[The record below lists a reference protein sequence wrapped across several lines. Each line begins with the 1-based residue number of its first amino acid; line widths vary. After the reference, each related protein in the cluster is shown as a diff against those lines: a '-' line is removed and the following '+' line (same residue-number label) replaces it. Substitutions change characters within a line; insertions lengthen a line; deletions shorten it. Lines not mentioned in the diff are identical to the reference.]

1 MDDIVRRKL
10 VQAFSASTI
19 DEQTTGVDAG
29 VYIQPQVW
37 AKNKKNRRPLNDPS
51 FPMYGGPGAKYVKV
65 KKKCSTFPYCNQGD
79 INALDFYEPVKKRKS
94 KKKKNKLTPL
104 GRRKRKIAKDLVRTQ
119 KIKTPRGKH
128 YNIGK
133 RISES
138 NRYLYNNELT
148 ENEVKRAILENT
160 MKNKINYRTIGKNLE
175 ETIRE
180 KLVKEA
186 EQAQGYKI
194 YQQAHAESGKSNSA
208 GLELANKKI
217 KEFLKDD
224 SGETFIPKMHRNSKG
239 QNEFVEDVYYSSG
252 QTGLEFDGELT
263 DEQKKRHLDYLEGSI
278 ETGNNTGKGSDGQ
291 QVANITT
298 TNAEGGNNKTGSML
312 AKSAERRAKKKAI
325 GDKLANNDRRYTPD
339 TVVTTTD
346 KLVKENKLPIV
357 RVHEHIIDTEEQILK
372 LIPSAYKVNGR
383 EFSITNGDDI
393 KKVRYENYVGK
404 KGGHIVILDS
414 INPGHLQEQ
423 MDRMKDLMAHDM
435 NKDKRFR

>member
-1 MDDIVRRKL
+1 MDDIVRREL

-19 DEQTTGVDAG
+19 DEQTTAADAG
-29 VYIQPQVW
+29 AYIQPQVW
-37 AKNKKNRRPLNDPS
+37 AKNEKNWRPLNDPS
-51 FPMYGGPGAKYVKV
+51 FPRYGGPGGRYVRV

-79 INALDFYEPVKKRKS
+79 INALDFYEPVKRKS

-138 NRYLYNNELT
+138 SGYLYNNELT
-148 ENEVKRAILENT
+148 ENEVNRAILENT
-160 MKNKINYRTIGKNLE
+160 MKNKINYRTTGKNLE
-175 ETIRE
+175 ESVRE

-194 YQQAHAESGKSNSA
+194 YQQAHAESGKSNTA

-224 SGETFIPKMHRNSKG
+224 AGETFTPPMHRNSKG
-239 QNEFVEDVYYSSG
+239 QNEFIEDVYYSSG

-298 TNAEGGNNKTGSML
+298 TNAEGGDNKTGSML
-312 AKSAERRAKKKAI
+312 AKAAERRAKKKAI

-357 RVHEHIIDTEEQILK
+357 RVYEHLIETEEQILK

-393 KKVRYENYVGK
+393 KKVRYENYIGK
-404 KGGHIVILDS
+404 KGGHIIILDS
-414 INPGHLQEQ
+414 INPSHLQEQ
-423 MDRMKDLMAHDM
+423 MDRMKTLMAHDI
-435 NKDKRFR
+435 NSKDKRFR

>member
-1 MDDIVRRKL
+1 MDDIVRKKL

-19 DEQTTGVDAG
+19 DEQTTAADAG
-29 VYIQPQVW
+29 AYIQPQVW
-37 AKNKKNRRPLNDPS
+37 AKDKKKWRPLNDPS

-79 INALDFYEPVKKRKS
+79 INALDFYEPVRRKKKTS
-94 KKKKNKLTPL
+94 KKNKLTPL

-138 NRYLYNNELT
+138 GGYLYNNELT
-148 ENEVKRAILENT
+148 ENEVNRAILENT
-160 MKNKINYRTIGKNLE
+160 MKNKINYRTTGKNLE
-175 ETIRE
+175 DSVRE

-239 QNEFVEDVYYSSG
+239 QNEFIEDVYYSSG
-252 QTGLEFDGELT
+252 QTGLEFDGELS

-346 KLVKENKLPIV
+346 KLVKENRLPMV
-357 RVHEHIIDTEEQILK
+357 RVYEHLIETEEQILK

-404 KGGHIVILDS
+404 KGGHIIIVDS
-414 INPGHLQEQ
+414 INPGHLEEQ
-423 MDRMKDLMAHDM
+423 MNRMKTLMTHDM
-435 NKDKRFR
+435 DKDKRFR